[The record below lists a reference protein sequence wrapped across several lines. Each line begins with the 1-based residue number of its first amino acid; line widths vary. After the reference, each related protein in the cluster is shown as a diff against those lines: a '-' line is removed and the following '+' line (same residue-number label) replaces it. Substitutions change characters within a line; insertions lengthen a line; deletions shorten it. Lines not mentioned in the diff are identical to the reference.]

1 MRSNAKRAPV
11 SASAAGFI
19 FSILQCSLRRMRQ
32 AASGRAIDRLSW
44 HAMEILRS
52 IALYAQSNSMPFL
65 VIGGHAMNSYGLDRH
80 TGDLDLVMPRSDKA
94 AWLTLMGLLRY
105 SIGQNTDTFARFR
118 PDTVAAWPIDLMFV
132 DENTFKKM
140 QAASR
145 MADFGA
151 TQAPVAGLKH
161 LVALKL
167 HALKEFQEHRD
178 AKDFSDLLFLVR
190 KSEMD
195 DSELRLLCER
205 YASAKLFQRVKGA
218 LGNA

>member
-1 MRSNAKRAPV
+1 VLSPFMPNGV
-11 SASAAGFI
+11 SYH
-19 FSILQCSLRRMRQ
+19 R
-32 AASGRAIDRLSW
+32 
-44 HAMEILRS
+44 MEILRT
-52 IALYAQSNSMPFL
+52 ITLYTQSNEMPFL
-65 VIGGHAMNSYGLDRH
+65 VIGGHAINSYGLDRH

-94 AWLTLMGLLRY
+94 AWLKLMELLRY

-132 DENTFKKM
+132 DEDTFKKM
-140 QAASR
+140 KAASKLVE
-145 MADFGA
+145 FGA
-151 TQAPVAGLKH
+151 IQAPVAGLTH

-190 KSEMD
+190 KSKMR

-205 YASAKLFQRVKGA
+205 YASTKLFQRVKGA
-218 LGNA
+218 LENA